1 MIRYLN
7 LIGLFF
13 ILFLAGCGGLKKGL
27 GFEKDVPDEFLI
39 RKNNPIVRPPNY
51 DLLPPDSKST
61 DTKISKKNSNSS
73 DDLKKIF
80 NDSIKSDAG
89 KKTEKSS
96 GNLSSEAEDIFLK
109 KIIGK

>member
-61 DTKISKKNSNSS
+61 ESKITKKNSNSS

-80 NDSIKSDAG
+80 NDSIKNDKG
-89 KKTEKSS
+89 EKSENS
-96 GNLSSEAEDIFLK
+96 PGNASSQTEDIFLK